1 MLYYRSARRR
11 FIPATAASII
21 ALMTAMPTVASAAEG
36 QEAQGSLEEI
46 VITGSRIV
54 RDGYEAPTPV
64 TVVGAEVLQDASK
77 TNIADVLNNL
87 PAFQGSTRLAN
98 GSTSLSGA
106 NAGSSSF
113 NLRGMGP
120 ERTLVLFDGRRMPPA
135 FINGVVDTGQLPDA
149 LVSRVDVVT
158 GGASAAYGSD
168 AVAGV
173 VNYIL
178 DKEFTGVKGQGSAG
192 ITSRRDRGE
201 YKVALA
207 AGFRFAN
214 DKGHVLLSGDFSRS
228 AQLRGYER
236 DWNTIGYIQFASP
249 YFGTNAAAGQSTTN
263 PQLITRYNAGMTD
276 MYPGGIIT
284 AGPLKGIAFG
294 AGGEPF
300 NFDYGSLAFGT
311 YHVGGQWRESNMMA
325 IASLSPVNPVK
336 HMYNRVSYEINDNV
350 KVFADFI
357 FGQSYTFSFC
367 CYQYYHGNIT
377 VKSDNAFIPA
387 AVATQLAARG
397 ITQFNLGKTVRD
409 LPAFGAG
416 FDRQSHIYTV
426 GAEGAV
432 NAFDNDWSWNF
443 YAQRG
448 IAHISGK
455 APQSNVDRFAAAID
469 AVRTSTGSIACRVNT
484 DATTANDMPGCIP
497 YNLFGL
503 PANDRPLAAPAVNSQ
518 GALDYITGGI
528 QPYLG
533 QRLLRDSISF
543 DFSGEPFSTW
553 AGTVS
558 VAAGAEYRTDKVVS
572 VNDPDST
579 LRKHYSTNF
588 AQPFSAKN
596 SVTEGFV
603 ETVVPLARDE
613 SWAQSLDL
621 NAAARFTSYSTSG
634 FVTTWKAG
642 ATYNPISEVRLR
654 VTQSRDI
661 RAPNLVE
668 LFTSPSTGR
677 TTSRDP
683 FRGNAS
689 FPRFTVSIGNPA
701 LVPEKADTTGL
712 GIVYQPEWFP
722 GFSASVDYFRINV
735 KGVIA
740 TVDAQLIIDQCFAGD
755 QAMCAFVT
763 RQPLTPAQIAAGI
776 QYGDLDSVIQKPIN
790 QNKRLVKG
798 LDLEASYRTPLGDI
812 VDGWDGDLA
821 LRVVAT
827 HAITNATDT
836 GVLVTDTAGANGD
849 SVPDWSMT
857 INASYSLDPFR
868 ISWTGRYISPGVISN
883 NFIECAAG
891 SCPTPIPAGKT
902 TVDTN
907 QVAGYFTSDVSLAY
921 RFYQDGQNN
930 AEAFLTIDNV
940 LDKDPARLPQT
951 GNAYSPHTN
960 ANLYDVL
967 GRVFRG
973 GIRFRM

>member
-1 MLYYRSARRR
+1 MLYYRSARGRI
-11 FIPATAASII
+11 IPATAVSVV
-21 ALMTAMPTVASAAEG
+21 ALMVAMPSVVSAAQD
-36 QEAQGSLEEI
+36 QEAAGVEE
-46 VITGSRIV
+46 VVVTGTRIV

-64 TVVGAEVLQDASK
+64 TVVGAETLQDASK

-106 NAGSSSF
+106 NAGSSSL

-192 ITSRRDRGE
+192 ITSRHDREE
-201 YKVALA
+201 YKVSLA

-214 DKGHVLLSGDFSRS
+214 DKGHILLSGDFSRS

-249 YFGTNAAAGQSTTN
+249 YNGTGAGQSLTN
-263 PQLITRYNAGMTD
+263 PQLITRYNTGMTD

-284 AGPLKGIAFG
+284 SGPLKGTAFG

-300 NFDYGSLAFGT
+300 NFDYGELTFGT

-325 IASLSPVNPVK
+325 IASLSPVNPTK

-350 KVFADFI
+350 KVYADFI
-357 FGQSYTFSFC
+357 FGQSYTFSYC

-377 VKSDNAFIPA
+377 VKSDNAFLPA
-387 AVATQLAARG
+387 ATAAQLAARG
-397 ITQFNLGKTVRD
+397 ITQFSLGKTVRD

-426 GAEGAV
+426 GAEGALG
-432 NAFDNDWSWNF
+432 AFDHDWTWNF

-448 IAHISGK
+448 ISHISGS
-455 APQSNVDRFAAAID
+455 APQSNVDRFAAAVD
-469 AVRTSTGSIACRVNT
+469 AVRTSTGTIACRVNT

-518 GALDYITGGI
+518 GALDYLTGGI

-543 DFSGEPFSTW
+543 DFAGEPFSTW
-553 AGTVS
+553 AGSVS
-558 VAAGAEYRTDKVVS
+558 MAAGAEWRTDKVIS
-572 VNDPDST
+572 INDPDST

-596 SVTEGFV
+596 SVAEGFV
-603 ETVVPLARDE
+603 ETVVPLARE
-613 SWAQSLDL
+613 TSWAKTLDL

-642 ATYNPISEVRLR
+642 ATYNPIDEVRLR

-689 FPRFTVSIGNPA
+689 FPRFTVSIGNTA

-712 GIVYQPEWFP
+712 GVVYQPEWLP

-755 QAMCAFVT
+755 QTMCAFIT
-763 RQPLTPAQIAAGI
+763 RLPVTPAQAAAGI
-776 QYGDLDSVIQKPIN
+776 TVGDLDSVIQKPIN
-790 QNKRLVKG
+790 QNRRLVKG
-798 LDLEASYRTPLGDI
+798 LDLEASYRTSMSDI
-812 VDGWDGDLA
+812 VDSWSGDLS
-821 LRVVAT
+821 LRMVAS
-827 HAITNATDT
+827 HAIKNATDT
-836 GVLVTDTAGANGD
+836 GVLVTDTAGSNGD
-849 SVPDWSMT
+849 SVPSWSMT
-857 INASYSLDPFR
+857 LNANYSLEPFR
-868 ISWTGRYISPGVISN
+868 IAWTGRYISSGVISN

-891 SCPTPIPAGKT
+891 ACPNPVPKGKT
-902 TVDTN
+902 TVDN
-907 QVAGYFTSDVSLAY
+907 NHVKAYFTSDVSLAY

-940 LDKDPARLPQT
+940 FDKDPALLPQT

-967 GRVFRG
+967 GRTYRAG
-973 GIRFRM
+973 LRFRL